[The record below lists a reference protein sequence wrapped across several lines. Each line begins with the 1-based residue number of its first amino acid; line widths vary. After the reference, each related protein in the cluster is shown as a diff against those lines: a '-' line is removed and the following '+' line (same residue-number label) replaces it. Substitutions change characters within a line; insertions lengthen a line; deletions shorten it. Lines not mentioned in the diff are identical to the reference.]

1 LKKAKP
7 AERKLIK
14 EKVSRKK
21 LSQKSLKEILIF
33 IQEHGGIDY
42 ALKCTQ
48 KYISDAKRI
57 LNIFPEST
65 EKDQLQAVADY
76 ILSRKI

>member
-33 IQEHGGIDY
+33 IQEHSGIDY
-42 ALKCTQ
+42 ALKCAE
-48 KYISDAKRI
+48 KYITDAKAM
-57 LNIFPEST
+57 LSIFPESK
-65 EKDQLQAVADY
+65 EKNQLQAIADY
-76 ILSRKI
+76 IISRST